1 MMILKLELIKL
12 LARQDIG
19 KQLVWDT
26 LPMECKEEYEKNA
39 DEIIV
44 LFVEAIKGKEINER
58 GVKTC

>member
-1 MMILKLELIKL
+1 MILKLELIKL